1 MLLVAV
7 GWMPTKD
14 SNLAKIYRRL
24 LHWLPGA
31 PKRIA
36 WQCPVI
42 CNGTSG
48 QALSVILLDRYIC
61 IQMYGSIHRRMVLN
75 SCKAGSS

>member
-1 MLLVAV
+1 MLLVAA

-14 SNLAKIYRRL
+14 PNLAKYTVDCF
-24 LHWLPGA
+24 HWLPGA
-31 PKRIA
+31 RKRIA

-48 QALSVILLDRYIC
+48 QVLSVILLDRHVC
-61 IQMYGSIHRRMVLN
+61 IQKCSSIHRRMVLN
-75 SCKAGSS
+75 SSKVGSP